1 MTVRIEL
8 RTGETLVGD
17 TETPLCLV
25 ARTYTDYVESVTEFT
40 DKDTVYGVEL
50 LIAVASKPE
59 TMHSNELEVV
69 EMTSQVVPSLNA
81 IYVLSVIESNPVPS
95 SVNIS
100 PPS

>member
-25 ARTYTDYVESVTEFT
+25 SRTYTDNVESVTEFT

-69 EMTSQVVPSLNA
+69 EIISHEVPSLNV
-81 IYVLSVIESNPVPS
+81 IYVLSAIVSKPEP
-95 SVNIS
+95 
-100 PPS
+100 